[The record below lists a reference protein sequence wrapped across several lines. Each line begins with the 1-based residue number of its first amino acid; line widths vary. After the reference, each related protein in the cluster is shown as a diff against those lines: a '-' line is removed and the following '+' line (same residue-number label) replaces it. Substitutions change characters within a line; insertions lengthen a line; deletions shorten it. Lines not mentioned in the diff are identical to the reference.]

1 MSTCPPHS
9 GRGWASAQPGRLQVL
24 FRMQRCLE
32 IWTSFSRCIL
42 IWGFRLSMRLGNVLA
57 MCCFTVFMLIYVLTV
72 FGCLC
77 LIFTF
82 CTAHCIQLWFIFLKC
97 SRNKVELK
105 WVDEF
110 FVLSYTIWD
119 TSELQTPITPDPI
132 NSHWVFFAVEGQY
145 PLVAVMRHL
154 ACFFFANRSHK
165 NGEVHCIRC
174 YFVLTFSHCLQ
185 LMWILSLYDGHTSP
199 RGSVLTGLAVAF
211 FFVGLF
217 CLGFMGWINCL
228 PI

>member
-9 GRGWASAQPGRLQVL
+9 GRGWASAQPGRLRVL

-132 NSHWVFFAVEGQY
+132 NSHWVFFCSGRTISFGGSDA
-145 PLVAVMRHL
+145 PFSM
-154 ACFFFANRSHK
+154 FFFCQQIPQERGSTLHSLLFCAHIFTLFAAYVDLVTLWRPHK
-165 NGEVHCIRC
+165 PKRIRFNWAGSGFFFGW
-174 YFVLTFSHCLQ
+174 FVLFRV
-185 LMWILSLYDGHTSP
+185 YGVD
-199 RGSVLTGLAVAF
+199 
-211 FFVGLF
+211 
-217 CLGFMGWINCL
+217 
-228 PI
+228 